1 MERQFD
7 IRVIDRFLKDLTI
20 DLKERGPSRFG
31 FAHTLA
37 NRL

>member
-31 FAHTLA
+31 FMHGLTD
-37 NRL
+37 RL